1 MTGRHAFP
9 GEDLIAAES
18 GNRKAACPLGVA
30 AGETSVCP
38 RRWPGVVK
46 LGEERKFD
54 GEKTAYLYGVLRTWT
69 STLPGHRLVSGL
81 QLCWA
86 AAAHQAIA
94 CFQGTPA
101 FRAERRKGRNE
112 GKKTEKRK

>member
-81 QLCWA
+81 QLCWGRCRPSGYCVLSR
-86 AAAHQAIA
+86 HP
-94 CFQGTPA
+94 CFS
-101 FRAERRKGRNE
+101 R
-112 GKKTEKRK
+112 